1 MKGQSFRLK
10 TSILG
15 FSIDG
20 DGQRIPVNVP
30 LHAIVT
36 IQDDPTERD
45 EFVRVV
51 WEGKTISMFAQDLRV
66 RGVSI

>member
-10 TSILG
+10 MSILG

-36 IQDDPTERD
+36 VQNDPTERD

-51 WEGKTISMFAQDLRV
+51 WEGKTISMFAQDLRA